1 MVIAANLGFP
11 RIGAHRELKKAVEA
25 YWKGQMR
32 KPELEAVAADL
43 RREHWTLQ
51 HRAGIKHIPS
61 NDFSYYDQTLDTIA
75 FTGAIP
81 ERYKFTGEVIDLD
94 TYFAMARGAQ
104 RDGLDVPAMEMTK
117 WFDTNYHYLVP
128 EFHAGQQFA
137 LKSLKAV
144 EQFLEAKAQ
153 GLQTRPVI
161 LGPVSFLLLGKMKD
175 GKNALSL
182 LPSLLPV
189 YSQLLQKLADAGA
202 DWVQIDEPC
211 LVLDLTTE
219 AKAAFKTAYDVLGNV
234 SPKLHLML
242 ATYFGALGDNLDTAL
257 ALDVGGLH
265 VDLVRAPEQLDEV
278 LAKFPAKRALSLGV
292 VDGRNI
298 WRGDLNKAL
307 KLVEKAIA
315 KIGTEWVHVAPS
327 CSLQHV
333 PVDLDNESQLD
344 AELKSWLCFAKQKLT
359 EVGTITK
366 GASETRGSIASEL
379 QANEVLLANWKASP
393 RLNNKKVQDRVK
405 NATPEL
411 AKRASAYAVREGKQ
425 AAALNLPLLP
435 TTTIGS
441 FPQTAEVR
449 KARADWKKGVLSE
462 AAYNEYLRKETA
474 NCLKI
479 QEELDID
486 MPVHGEFERNDM
498 VEYFGEQLAGFAFT
512 QNGWVQSYG
521 SRCVKPPLIYGDVE
535 RPTPMTVE
543 WAKYAQSLT
552 KRPMK
557 GMLTGPVTILAWSF
571 VRSDQP
577 EEATC
582 RQIAFAI
589 RDEVQD
595 LEAAGIKAIQ
605 VDEPAYREIM
615 PLRQKDWKAYLD
627 WASECFRLSTCGVK
641 DETQIH
647 THMCYSEF
655 NVIIDSIASM
665 DADVITIET
674 SRSQMEL
681 LDAFVNFKYP
691 NQIGPGVYDIHSPR
705 VPSEAEMTALMRKAL
720 KVLDA
725 RQLWVNPDCGLKTRG
740 WPETKAALK
749 EMVASAK
756 LLRSEIAA
764 EKKLAS

>member
-25 YWKGQMR
+25 YWKGQIQ
-32 KPELEAVAADL
+32 KNELESVAADL

-51 HRAGIKHIPS
+51 HRAGIKQIPS
-61 NDFSYYDQTLDTIA
+61 NDFSYYDQVLDTIA
-75 FTGAIP
+75 FTGAVP
-81 ERYKFTGEVIDLD
+81 ERYNFKGDTVDLD

-117 WFDTNYHYLVP
+117 WFDTNYHYIVP

-137 LKSLKAV
+137 LKTSKAV
-144 EQFLEAKAQ
+144 DQFKEAKAQ
-153 GLQTRPVI
+153 GLHTRPVI

-175 GKNALSL
+175 GKDALSL

-189 YSQLLQKLADAGA
+189 YTQLLQNLADTGA
-202 DWVQIDEPC
+202 DWIQIDEPC
-211 LVLDLTTE
+211 LVLDLTAE
-219 AKAAFKTAYDVLGNV
+219 AKAAYKTAYAALGNV
-234 SPKLHLML
+234 SPKLHLLL
-242 ATYFGALGDNLDTAL
+242 ATYFGALDDNLDTAL

-265 VDLVRAPEQLDEV
+265 IDLIRAPKQLDAV

-298 WRGDLNKAL
+298 WRGDLNGAL

-344 AELKSWLCFAKQKLT
+344 GELGSWLCFAKQKLV
-359 EVGTITK
+359 EVATITK
-366 GASETRGSIASEL
+366 GASETRSAIASEL
-379 QANEVLLANWKASP
+379 QANETLLAAWKASP

-405 NATPEL
+405 NATSDL
-411 AKRASAYAVREGKQ
+411 AKRTSAYKVREAKQ

-449 KARADWKKGVLSE
+449 KARADFKKGAISE
-462 AAYNEYLRKETA
+462 AEYNEYLRKETVH
-474 NCLKI
+474 CVKI

-521 SRCVKPPLIYGDVE
+521 SRCVKPPVIYGDVE

-571 VRSDQP
+571 VRNDQP
-577 EEATC
+577 EETTC

-615 PLRQKDWKAYLD
+615 PLRQKDWKAYLN
-627 WASECFRLSTCGVK
+627 WASECFRLSTSGVK

-705 VPSEAEMTALMRKAL
+705 VPNEAEMTALMRKAL
-720 KVLDA
+720 KVLDS
-725 RQLWVNPDCGLKTRG
+725 RQLWINPDCGLKTRG
-740 WPETKAALK
+740 WPETKAALQ
-749 EMVASAK
+749 EMVATAK
-756 LLRSEIAA
+756 HLRSEIAA

>member
-25 YWKGQMR
+25 YWKDQMR
-32 KPELEAVAADL
+32 RPELEQIAADL

-75 FTGAIP
+75 FTGAVP
-81 ERYKFTGEVIDLD
+81 ERYGFNGLAVDLD

-117 WFDTNYHYLVP
+117 WFDTNYHYIVP

-144 EQFLEAKAQ
+144 DQFKEAKAQ
-153 GLQTRPVI
+153 GLHTRPVI

-175 GKNALSL
+175 GKDALSL

-189 YSQLLQKLADAGA
+189 YVELLEILAKEGA
-202 DWVQIDEPC
+202 DWIQMDEPC
-211 LVLDLTTE
+211 LVLDLS
-219 AKAAFKTAYDVLGNV
+219 AQAKTAYQTAYETLGNV
-234 SPKLHLML
+234 SPKLHLLL

-257 ALDVGGLH
+257 DLNVGGWH
-265 VDLVRAPEQLDEV
+265 IDLVRAPAQLDEV
-278 LAKFPAKRALSLGV
+278 LAKIPAKRALSLGV

-298 WRGDLNKAL
+298 WRGDVNAAL
-307 KLVEKAIA
+307 TLVEKAVA
-315 KIGTEWVHVAPS
+315 KIGTEWVQVAPS

-333 PVDLDNESQLD
+333 PVDLDNETQLD
-344 AELKSWLCFAKQKLT
+344 GELKSWLSFAKQKLA
-359 EVGTITK
+359 EVGMITK
-366 GASETRGSIASEL
+366 GASETRKAIAAEL
-379 QANEVLLANWKASP
+379 EENAALLASRKASP
-393 RLNNKKVQDRVK
+393 RLNNKAVQERVK
-405 NATPEL
+405 NATADL
-411 AKRASAYAVREGKQ
+411 AKRPSPYKLREAKQQ
-425 AAALNLPLLP
+425 AALKLPLLP

-462 AAYNEYLRKETA
+462 ADYLQFLRKETA
-474 NCLKI
+474 HCVKV
-479 QEELDID
+479 QEDLDID
-486 MPVHGEFERNDM
+486 MLVHGEFERNDM

-521 SRCVKPPLIYGDVE
+521 SRCVKPPVIYGDVE

-543 WAKYAQSLT
+543 WAQYAQSLT
-552 KRPMK
+552 SRPMK

-571 VRSDQP
+571 VRNDQP
-577 EEATC
+577 EEITC

-589 RDEVQD
+589 RDEVTD

-615 PLRQKDWKAYLD
+615 PLRQKDWKAYLN
-627 WASECFRLSTCGVK
+627 WASECFRLATSSVR

-655 NVIIDSIASM
+655 NVIIESIASM

-705 VPSEAEMTALMRKAL
+705 IPDETETTELMRKAL

-725 RQLWVNPDCGLKTRG
+725 RQLWINPDCGLKTRG
-740 WPETKAALK
+740 WPETKASLAA
-749 EMVASAK
+749 MVQTAK
-756 LLRSEIAA
+756 KLRGELA
-764 EKKLAS
+764 EKRLAS